1 MSDRKEIIRPDGR
14 SNDEMRPVVIR
25 RGYTKYAEGSVLIEL
40 GGTRVICNASVE
52 EGVPDFLDGSRKGWI
67 TAEYSM
73 LPRSTDTRMTRGS
86 SGRGYE
92 IQRLIGRALRSAVD
106 LRAIGPRTIRID
118 CDVIQADGGTRTAS
132 ITGALVAL
140 HDAFSWLMETNK
152 IASMPIREFIA
163 ATSVGIV
170 DGVPMLD
177 LCYEEDS
184 KAEVDLNAI
193 MTRGGKIIEIQ
204 GTAEKAAFER
214 RELDELLDLAFSGI
228 QHLVELQMTAL
239 GVRSAAP

>member
-92 IQRLIGRALRSAVD
+92 IQRLIVRALRSAVD

-140 HDAFSWLMETNK
+140 HDAFSRLIETNK
-152 IASMPIREFIA
+152 IASMPNREFIA

-228 QHLVELQMTAL
+228 QRLVELQMTAL
-239 GVRSAAP
+239 EVRSAAP

>member
-25 RGYTKYAEGSVLIEL
+25 RGYTKYAEGSVLMEL

-140 HDAFSWLMETNK
+140 HDAFSRLIETNK

-193 MTRGGKIIEIQ
+193 MTRGGKIIEVQ

-228 QHLVELQMTAL
+228 QRLVELQMTAL

>member
-1 MSDRKEIIRPDGR
+1 VSDRKEIIRPDGR

-86 SGRGYE
+86 SGRGHE

-140 HDAFSWLMETNK
+140 HDAFSRLIETSK
-152 IASMPIREFIA
+152 IGSMPIKEFIA

-214 RELDELLDLAFSGI
+214 RELNELLDLAFSGI
-228 QHLVELQMTAL
+228 QRLIELQMTAL